1 MSPQMIPRPVSNTGA
16 DPYGQVHPSDYAALL
31 ATVPGCY
38 TMPMETLLQTK
49 LYAPH
54 RRSADYVTRQRLI
67 DRLDA
72 AQSAKV
78 TLIAAPAGFGKT
90 TLITDWLTQRGRQAA
105 WLSLDHGDNEPV
117 VFWRYLIAALQT
129 YSPELGEEIAQL
141 LQTPQP
147 PALQPLLARL
157 INEIVS
163 CSAQFLLVLDD
174 YHTVAH
180 PEIDDSLLF
189 FIEHMPPNFHLI
201 LTSRVDP
208 NLPLARLRVRR
219 ELVEIRTDDLRF
231 SPAEAAVFLA
241 QESGIDIPVEVVTA
255 LEARTE
261 GWIAGLQMA
270 ALSLQ
275 NTDDPAS
282 FVDAFGGSHRY
293 VMDYLTDEVLE
304 RQPADVHSF
313 LLHTSILDRFCA
325 DLCDAVLAGEP
336 ALTGQ
341 SRRLLAHLDRANLF
355 LIALDDEGRWYRY
368 HHLFADLLRRRLYQ
382 HPRVD
387 VADLHRSAARWHAT
401 QGHTDEAIHH
411 FLAGADSESAAD
423 LVQAQGESMLFR
435 GEIKKLWSWVSALP
449 QPSFTT
455 RPLLALFASWI
466 HYFRQEPQAA
476 VPMLDLV
483 DNYVADTA
491 LSDAEQRRLMG
502 QVTVMRGWVA
512 QTQGEVGAAIAILRR
527 ALDLLPLDEANYRGL
542 ASFFLGWLLLDNG
555 EIDAGVE
562 YTETAAQLS
571 RRAGNYN
578 AYMGT
583 QSILSEVENQ
593 RGYAYAARLRL
604 QDALH
609 WLRQH
614 KLEQLPLAGELHLG
628 LGDLLY
634 QSNQL
639 DEAVARYDAARTIV
653 LSYFLNTRLVLRMH
667 LAFAHHH
674 IRQGNMAAAA
684 AELASI
690 ESKSAGHPSSA
701 EVDPVLREM
710 AVLSL
715 HLGNMDHARRLL
727 GVSSEPSAPLNT
739 PDTLLQLL
747 MARLWFMEGQMQR
760 RPDRLAAATQ
770 LLETALATN
779 QAQGRNR
786 RVAQIAILLARLFAA
801 QAEDTA
807 SHAALA
813 TALAAVPV
821 DDYIGLFLDEG
832 DALRPLLAQ
841 LAADAHYRHV
851 HGAAQRLLRH
861 FGRDELE
868 ASAAP
873 QVAAED
879 EPSQLFPAEPL
890 TDRELETLRLLA
902 SDLSTEEIA
911 EHLVVA
917 VSTVRSYTK
926 RIYAKLDVHSR
937 IEALHKARLFG
948 VLIDE
953 DQITAKVN
961 PEKK

>member
-1 MSPQMIPRPVSNTGA
+1 
-16 DPYGQVHPSDYAALL
+16 
-31 ATVPGCY
+31 
-38 TMPMETLLQTK
+38 MPMETLLQTK

-54 RRSADYVTRQRLI
+54 RRSADYVTRQRLLA
-67 DRLDA
+67 RLDA

-90 TLITDWLTQRGRQAA
+90 TLVTDWLAHRGRNAA
-105 WLSLDHGDNEPV
+105 WLSLDEGDSDPV

-129 YSPELGEEIAQL
+129 QSTELGEEVAQL

-163 CSAQFLLVLDD
+163 RQAPFLLVLDD

-201 LTSRVDP
+201 VTSRVDP

-231 SPAEAAVFLA
+231 TSAEAAVFLT
-241 QESGIDIPVEVVTA
+241 QESGMAIPVDVVTA
-255 LEARTE
+255 LETRTE

-275 NTDDPAS
+275 NTSDPAS

-325 DLCDAVLAGEP
+325 DLCEAVLANEP
-336 ALTGQ
+336 ALAGQ
-341 SRRLLAHLDRANLF
+341 SRRLLTHLDRANLF

-382 HPRVD
+382 QPRVD
-387 VADLHRSAARWHAT
+387 VADLHQSAARWHAA

-423 LVQAQGESMLFR
+423 LVQEQGESMLFR

-449 QPSFTT
+449 QSCFST

-483 DNYVADTA
+483 DRYVANTA
-491 LSDAEQRRLMG
+491 LADAERRRMVG

-512 QTQGEVGAAIAILRR
+512 QAQGEVVEAIAILRR
-527 ALDLLPLDEANYRGL
+527 ALDLLPIDEANYRGL
-542 ASFFLGWLLLDNG
+542 ASFFLGWLLLDSG
-555 EIDAGVE
+555 EIEAGIDH
-562 YTETAAQLS
+562 TETAAQLS
-571 RRAGNYN
+571 RRVGNYN
-578 AYMGT
+578 AYLGT
-583 QSILSEVENQ
+583 QTILSQVENQ
-593 RGYAYAARLRL
+593 RGHAYAARLRL
-604 QDALH
+604 EEALR
-609 WLRQH
+609 WLTQH
-614 KLEQLPLAGELHLG
+614 KLDQLPLAGDLHLG

-634 QSNQL
+634 QSNQVDL
-639 DEAVARYDAARTIV
+639 AVARYEAARTIV
-653 LSYFLNTRLVLRMH
+653 VSYFLNTRLDLSLH
-667 LAFAHHH
+667 LALAHHH
-674 IRQGNMAAAA
+674 IRQGSPEAAA
-684 AELASI
+684 AELMNI
-690 ESKSAGHPSSA
+690 EGKTAGRPLSA
-701 EVDPVLREM
+701 ELDGVEREM
-710 AVLSL
+710 AALYL
-715 HLGNMDHARRLL
+715 HLGNLERARRLL
-727 GVSSEPSAPLNT
+727 GVT
-739 PDTLLQLL
+739 PDPTNTLDAALQLVL
-747 MARLWFMEGQMQR
+747 ARLWFMEGQTQR

-770 LLETALATN
+770 LLQTALATH
-779 QAQGRNR
+779 QAQGNNR
-786 RVAQIAILLARLFAA
+786 RVAQIAILQARLFSAQGEEIAA
-801 QAEDTA
+801 
-807 SHAALA
+807 HAALA

-821 DDYIGLFLDEG
+821 DDYAGLFLDEG
-832 DALRPLLAQ
+832 DALRPLLVQ
-841 LAADAHYRHV
+841 FAADARYGHL
-851 HGAAQRLLRH
+851 HGAARGLLRH
-861 FGRDELE
+861 FGRDELAE
-868 ASAAP
+868 SASP
-873 QVAAED
+873 QAAAED
-879 EPSQLFPAEPL
+879 ESPQLALPEPL
-890 TDRELETLRLLA
+890 TERELETLRLLA

-911 EHLVVA
+911 DHLVVA

-926 RIYAKLDVHSR
+926 RIYAKLEVHSR

-953 DQITAKVN
+953 EQTSAKKN
-961 PEKK
+961 